1 MDLIE
6 FDNLIDEEKQKEQY
20 KIHWKSMGEL
30 NAKMQ
35 TM

>member
-20 KIHWKSMGEL
+20 KIHFKSMCEV
-30 NAKMQ
+30 KI
-35 TM
+35 